1 MNLELY
7 PEAMTE
13 TGTLEQETNHY
24 RVLVVDDEETMREF
38 AVEALAHGGYQ
49 ATAVDS
55 GAAALMALRAEHYDL
70 VLTDFNMPNG
80 TGSDL
85 IIKMHLEG
93 CMMRVIMMTGA
104 ALTKELMTL
113 MSMLHVGCVLQ
124 KPFGI
129 DELIH
134 AAERALQ
141 PTQEMPATMV
151 HPEMVSGVEGDI
163 SNIPH
168 KRRF

>member
-7 PEAMTE
+7 PEAMAE
-13 TGTLEQETNHY
+13 TGTLETNHY
-24 RVLVVDDEETMREF
+24 RILVVDDEETMREF

-49 ATAVDS
+49 ATAVES
-55 GAAALMALRAEHYDL
+55 GTAAIKALRAEHYDL
-70 VLTDFNMPNG
+70 VLTDFNMPDG

-93 CMMRVIMMTGA
+93 FMMPVVMMTGA

-113 MSMLHVGCVLQ
+113 ISMLHVGSILQ

-134 AAERALQ
+134 TVERALQ
-141 PTQEMPATMV
+141 PAQEMPATLV
-151 HPEMVSGVEGDI
+151 HPEMAAGAEGDI
-163 SNIPH
+163 SNSPH

>member
-7 PEAMTE
+7 PEATAETE
-13 TGTLEQETNHY
+13 TLEMNHH

-49 ATAVDS
+49 AMAVES
-55 GAAALMALRAEHYDL
+55 GVAAMKALRAEHFDL

-93 CMMRVIMMTGA
+93 FMMPVIMMTGA

-124 KPFGI
+124 KPFRI

-134 AAERALQ
+134 VVDRALQ
-141 PTQEMPATMV
+141 PGQEMPASLV
-151 HPEMVSGVEGDI
+151 HPEMATGVEGSL
-163 SNIPH
+163 SNSPH
-168 KRRF
+168 KPRF